1 MTKTVLYARVSTI
14 DQTVAH
20 QRTTAEA
27 KGYTFDTVVV
37 DEGVS
42 GTLPLKER
50 KEGKR
55 LFDIL
60 RRGDTLVIRWID
72 RLGRDYND
80 VNDNLRAF
88 MRQGVIV
95 KTLIN
100 DIEFDGS
107 RTDPMGMALRDAM
120 MTFMAGMAQAQLE
133 ATKDAQT
140 AGIAHTKAKE
150 PEKFLGRKPTFDGD
164 QLDEVMRLVGIE
176 TSNSEIARKTGLVR
190 QTIIRIRADPA
201 KAAQQVASWKCAA
214 EAREGKKHYARKR

>member
-1 MTKTVLYARVSTI
+1 MTKTVLYARVSTT

-20 QRTTAEA
+20 QKTTAET

-42 GTLPLKER
+42 GTLPLKDR

-60 RRGDTLVIRWID
+60 RRGDTLVVRWID

-100 DIEFDGS
+100 DMEFDGS

-140 AGIAHTKAKE
+140 AGIAHAQATE

-164 QLDEVMRLVGIE
+164 QLDEVMRLVGLEI
-176 TSNSEIARKTGLVR
+176 SSSDIARKTGLVR

-201 KAAQQVASWKCAA
+201 KAAQQVASWKHA
-214 EAREGKKHYARKR
+214 EARRKTSKSRRTVA

>member
-1 MTKTVLYARVSTI
+1 MTKTVLYARVSTT

-20 QRTTAEA
+20 QQTTAEA
-27 KGYTFDTVVV
+27 KGYTFDAVVV

-42 GTLPLKER
+42 GTLPLKDR

-55 LFDIL
+55 LFDLL
-60 RRGDTLVIRWID
+60 RRGDTLVVRWID

-95 KTLIN
+95 KTMIN
-100 DIEFDGS
+100 DMEFDGS

-140 AGIAHTKAKE
+140 AGIAHAQTDT
-150 PEKFLGRKPTFDGD
+150 PERFLGRKPTFDGI
-164 QLDEVMRLVGIE
+164 QLEEVMRLVGMDI
-176 TSNSEIARKTGLVR
+176 SNSEIARKTGLVR

-201 KAAQQVASWKCAA
+201 KAAQQVAAWKRAEELRKAA
-214 EAREGKKHYARKR
+214 KRRQTAA